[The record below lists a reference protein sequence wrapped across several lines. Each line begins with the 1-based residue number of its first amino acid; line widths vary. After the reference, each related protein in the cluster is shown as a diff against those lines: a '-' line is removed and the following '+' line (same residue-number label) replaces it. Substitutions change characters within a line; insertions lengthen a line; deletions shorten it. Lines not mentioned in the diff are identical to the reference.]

1 MFEGQTLTRGIPYIE
16 RNVPRLKGPKGTVL
30 NHLQIKKCK
39 RVGAYCIRPHSKELA
54 KNNKNKN
61 TLKY

>member
-39 RVGAYCIRPHSKELA
+39 RVGAGLVPA
-54 KNNKNKN
+54 
-61 TLKY
+61 LKHEIE